1 MYFSKVELKLER
13 LPYAM
18 QQKWFSAGE
27 YAMHQWLWQL
37 FPDENK
43 RPFLFHKDQKTKKPL
58 FYLLSEVAPLTNHEL
73 FKINTKPYA
82 PQLTTGMKLS
92 FLLRANP
99 VVMKQGKR
107 CDVMMNAK
115 YQAKQQGLSSN
126 EIKAQQYQAAIDWL
140 IKQSEKRGFSLQQ
153 NNHSAVCCNV
163 ISYNQHLLNKK
174 SELKP
179 ISYSSVDFEGV
190 LTVTDPK
197 LFLATLYQGIGKS
210 KGFGCGLF
218 LIKHC
223 Q

>member
-13 LPYAM
+13 LPYVM
-18 QQKWFSAGE
+18 QQKWWSAGE
-27 YAMHQWLWQL
+27 YVMHQWLWQL

-43 RPFLFHKDQKTKKPL
+43 RSFLFHKDQKTKKPL
-58 FYLLSEVAPLTNHEL
+58 FYLLSEAAPLANHEL
-73 FKINTKPYA
+73 FKVDTKLYA
-82 PQLTTGMKLS
+82 PQLTIGMKLS

-107 CDVMMNAK
+107 CDAMMNAK

-126 EIKAQQYQAAIDWL
+126 EIKALQYQAAIDWL

-153 NNHSAVCCNV
+153 NDPSAVSCNV